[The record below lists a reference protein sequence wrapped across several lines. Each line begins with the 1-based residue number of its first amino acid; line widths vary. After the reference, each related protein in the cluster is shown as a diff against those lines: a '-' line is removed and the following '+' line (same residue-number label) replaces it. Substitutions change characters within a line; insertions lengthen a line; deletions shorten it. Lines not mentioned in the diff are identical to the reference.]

1 MNILSLEQILYNLPA
16 IIFAFTIHE
25 YMHAYVSDRLGDP
38 TPRSNGRLTL
48 NPIVH
53 IDWIGLLM
61 VVLLGFGWAKPVQT
75 NPRYYQNQTKGR
87 VLVSLA
93 GPLSNLAIAF
103 VAFAFVYFSAS
114 FLNSHPM
121 LSNYLYPF
129 LWINIMLFAF
139 NILPVPPLDGFTLLE
154 VGVHPSKYKVLHSIR
169 QYGFMVLILLS
180 FVGVLGAYISLA
192 YTLVIKLFSFIFS
205 GVSLLIGLF

>member
-1 MNILSLEQILYNLPA
+1 MRILSIEQILYNLPA

-38 TPRSNGRLTL
+38 TPRMNGRLTL

-61 VVLLGFGWAKPVQT
+61 VVLLGFGWAKPVQV
-75 NPRYYQNQTKGR
+75 NPSNYKNRKKGQI
-87 VLVSLA
+87 LVALA

-103 VAFAFVYFSAS
+103 VTFAVFYFSAG
-114 FLNSHPM
+114 FLNSHQV

-154 VGVHPSKYKVLHSIR
+154 VGIHPSKYRTLMTIR
-169 QYGFMVLILLS
+169 QYGFVVLILLS
-180 FVGVLGAYISLA
+180 FIGVLGAYISFA
-192 YTLVIKLFSFIFS
+192 YSIILKLFSLIFGGINS
-205 GVSLLIGLF
+205 LIGLF